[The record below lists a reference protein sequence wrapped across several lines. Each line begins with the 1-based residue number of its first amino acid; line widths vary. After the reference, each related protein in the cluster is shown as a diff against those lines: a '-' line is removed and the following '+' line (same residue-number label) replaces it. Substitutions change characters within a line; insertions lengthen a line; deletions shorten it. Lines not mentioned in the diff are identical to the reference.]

1 MLDYYYLLI
10 NRLHSRAGGLGRRLE
25 EKQKKSGPTA
35 DGVVGPAA
43 ELIVKRPSK
52 WVGRGVGRGTR
63 NSFGEPGR

>member
-25 EKQKKSGPTA
+25 EKQKKSGPTGTA

-52 WVGRGVGRGTR
+52 WVEARGGRADAESVL
-63 NSFGEPGR
+63 